1 MDAIVFARLYS
12 LNVGLDHVLDDLTK
26 LEQAGLADSVA
37 VQKFRVLAEEM
48 RTDVKRAAAH
58 QLLSASSAS
67 AKRVSLE
74 INGLFG
80 VFIPLGAECSRR

>member
-58 QLLSASSAS
+58 QLLRTDS
-67 AKRVSLE
+67 RSLQ
-74 INGLFG
+74 
-80 VFIPLGAECSRR
+80 